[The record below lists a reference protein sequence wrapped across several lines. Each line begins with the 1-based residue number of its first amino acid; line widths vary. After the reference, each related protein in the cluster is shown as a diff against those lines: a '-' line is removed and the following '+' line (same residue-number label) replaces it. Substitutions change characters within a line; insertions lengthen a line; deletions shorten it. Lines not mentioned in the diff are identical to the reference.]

1 MSQTKKFA
9 QMSTKKLTA
18 LLETASQEDAV
29 AINAILAARNA
40 QSEVGAEQQLSE
52 EEQAAIK
59 AAENAQQE
67 SEAAGEPKE
76 KKVGGRKASP
86 KMSEEELDAI
96 HEEAKKNVGHRC
108 SAVLPGSA
116 VRVDGTILTTLKDK
130 RAMQVYYQIET
141 DATDDIESRKIY
153 KKFGAEGLEISDE
166 VVELKKKT
174 SSKVRV
180 AKEKLA
186 DGEWENEVKAV
197 RAAITPNIGKSV
209 RIDGLEGRIT
219 NLMADKRSCGFYYR
233 IELFDELAGQKKVS
247 HKVINYSKD
256 EAGNIVLAPFA
267 GMDEELDEAGKKI
280 NQAFT
285 EREARAPRKVLT
297 PEEKVVACEEAV
309 KKAEAALLKAQESL
323 AAKKLEL
330 ANAKEWLESCLANK
344 AEAALEGDELA

>member
-40 QSEVGAEQQLSE
+40 QAETASQESAELSE
-52 EEQAAIK
+52 EEKQAIE
-59 AAENAQQE
+59 AAENAQTE
-67 SEAAGEPKE
+67 VTEPTE

-116 VRVDGTILTTLKDK
+116 VRVDGTILTVLKDK

-141 DATDDIESRKIY
+141 DATGDIESRKIY
-153 KKFGAEGLEISDE
+153 KKFGTEGLEISDE

-180 AKEKLA
+180 AKEKLSDDQWGA
-186 DGEWENEVKAV
+186 EVKAV
-197 RAAITPNIGKSV
+197 REAIIPNIGKSV
-209 RIDGLEGRIT
+209 KIGDCRGHIV
-219 NLMADKRSCGFYYR
+219 NLVADKRSCGFYYR
-233 IELFDELAGQKKVS
+233 IELFDELAGQKKIS

-256 EAGNIVLAPFA
+256 EAGNIVLTPFE
-267 GMDEELDEAGKKI
+267 GMDDELDEDGKKI
-280 NQAFT
+280 NQAFI
-285 EREARAPRKVLT
+285 ERETRAPRKVLT
-297 PEEKVVACEEAV
+297 PEEKVVACEEAA